1 LVIEKSLA
9 GTIGLFVKFSTL
21 QEYGVDK
28 VFFLENHN
36 VDASQRNVVFLVR
49 GENAKKARTVAG
61 MLTFCLTLRS
71 ICAPFHAPSN
81 PPGIIKIERTDT
93 QISHFARSSPIP
105 TSNYHSL
112 PRHQHITS
120 PTMTTCMNRNG
131 SKCMLTFVTQLS
143 SSTFE
148 RPADNNRANPAS
160 KERISDRPRLH
171 SHLGTS
177 KNASQQHYPGRAWR
191 TRGS

>member
-1 LVIEKSLA
+1 MVIQKSPA
-9 GTIGLFVKFSTL
+9 GAIGLFVKFSTL

-61 MLTFCLTLRS
+61 MLMFSLRS
-71 ICAPFHAPSN
+71 LLAPFHAPIK
-81 PPGIIKIERTDT
+81 PTRDHKIERTDT

-105 TSNYHSL
+105 TSNYYSL

-120 PTMTTCMNRNG
+120 PTMTACMNRNG

-148 RPADNNRANPAS
+148 RPANNNRANPAS
-160 KERISDRPRLH
+160 KERIADRPRLH

>member
-61 MLTFCLTLRS
+61 MLTSRWISQS
-71 ICAPFHAPSN
+71 ICALPMPSSSTL
-81 PPGIIKIERTDT
+81 GIIKIERTDT
-93 QISHFARSSPIP
+93 QFSHFARSSPIP
-105 TSNYHSL
+105 TSNYYSL

-120 PTMTTCMNRNG
+120 PTMTACMNRNG
-131 SKCMLTFVTQLS
+131 SKCMLTLITQLF

-148 RPADNNRANPAS
+148 RPANNNRADS
-160 KERISDRPRLH
+160 
-171 SHLGTS
+171 
-177 KNASQQHYPGRAWR
+177 ASQE
-191 TRGS
+191 